1 MTDPIRVLLVDDQP
15 TVRQGLRLHLS
26 CEANIAIAGEAGDGQ
41 QAVELAKELAPDV
54 VVLDISMPGM
64 DGFEAARRIRDA
76 GSVPIVML
84 SLRDDAAS
92 RARAMDAGAN
102 AFVSKNET
110 TSELVQ
116 AIRRVSMPTA
126 AEPAH
131 IDPGQ
136 ISTGGA

>member
-1 MTDPIRVLLVDDQP
+1 MTDPIRILLVDDQP

-26 CEANIAIAGEAGDGQ
+26 CEANLAIAGEASDGQ
-41 QAVELAKELAPDV
+41 QAVALAQELAPDV

-64 DGFEAARRIRDA
+64 DGFETARRIRDA
-76 GSVPIVML
+76 GSAAIVML

-92 RARAMDAGAN
+92 RARAMDVGAH
-102 AFVSKNET
+102 AFVSKNEAT
-110 TSELVQ
+110 TELVQ
-116 AIRRVSMPTA
+116 AIRRVSPRTA
-126 AEPAH
+126 APPAH

>member
-1 MTDPIRVLLVDDQP
+1 MTDPIRILLVDDQP
-15 TVRQGLRLHLS
+15 AVRQGLRLHLS
-26 CEANIAIAGEAGDGQ
+26 CEANLSIVGEASDGQ
-41 QAVELAKELAPDV
+41 QAVTLAEELAPDV

-64 DGFEAARRIRDA
+64 DGFETARRIRDA
-76 GSVPIVML
+76 GSAAIVML

-92 RARAMDAGAN
+92 RARAMDVGAD
-102 AFVSKNET
+102 AFVSKNEA

-116 AIRRVSMPTA
+116 AIQRVSTRTA
-126 AEPAH
+126 AAPAH